1 MSQQLE
7 LVLASA
13 NLHKVAEIAE
23 IFADLLPECTL
34 LPRPSLDVVK
44 DVDEN
49 ADTLIGNAKL
59 KALAIMQATGL
70 PSLADDTGL
79 FVEALGGAP
88 GVHSARFAGDAIRAD
103 GSNRDA
109 ANRELLLKQLHGVA
123 NRRAEFR
130 SVMVVAWPDSKGA
143 TTWTI
148 AEGVLVGEIATA
160 ERGANGFGY
169 DQVFIP
175 ADGATPGAT
184 YAEMSSQF
192 KNQISHRRRAV
203 EALIAAL
210 RR

>member
-1 MSQQLE
+1 ME

-13 NLHKVAEIAE
+13 NAHKVAEIAE
-23 IFADLLPECTL
+23 IFADLMPECAL
-34 LPRPSLDVVK
+34 LPRPGLDVVK

-59 KALAIMQATGL
+59 KALAIMKATGL

-88 GVHSARFAGDAIRAD
+88 GVHSARFAGSAILAD

-109 ANRELLLKQLHGVA
+109 ANRELLPNQLYGVT

-130 SVMVVAWPDSKGA
+130 SVMVVAWPSA
-143 TTWTI
+143 TEAASWTV
-148 AEGVLVGEIATA
+148 AEGVLAGEIATV
-160 ERGANGFGY
+160 ERGTNGFGY

-175 ADGATPGAT
+175 NEGATPGAT
-184 YAEMSSQF
+184 YAEMSSRF